1 MGKGEPLFLR
11 ESALL
16 EIQSVWSLP
25 HSESDLGTAA
35 HTAPVVVELAD
46 LQQALQRCEIRLHFQ
61 PIVSLQDGRAAGLEG
76 HLTWQD
82 PVRGIRPASSLVTV
96 ADAHGL
102 APALVRTQ
110 VEQACSLLLALNPDP
125 LVAGPMFVALN
136 VSARHLAD
144 PSMTQDVLAV
154 VRRTGINPALL
165 VLELNELAGLAGRNA
180 TKEALRSLRAA
191 GVRVALDHFGGDD
204 SSVLDLRELPVTEV
218 KIDEDLVPSVDST
231 NGGLPIVAG
240 LVQLVHGLGLLCA
253 ADGVEAAAQA
263 NALRGVGCDLAQGPY
278 WGPALPEAEA
288 VARLLGR

>member
-1 MGKGEPLFLR
+1 MPWAR
-11 ESALL
+11 ESRC
-16 EIQSVWSLP
+16 SCGSLP
-25 HSESDLGTAA
+25 HSESDLGTAPR
-35 HTAPVVVELAD
+35 TAPAAAELVD

-61 PIVSLQDGRAAGLEG
+61 PVVSLQDGRAAGLEG

-82 PVRGIRPASSLVTV
+82 PVRGIRPASGLVTV

-102 APALVRTQ
+102 APALVRAQ
-110 VEQACSLLLALNPDP
+110 VEQACTLVHALNPDP
-125 LVAGPMFVALN
+125 LAAGPMFVALN

-144 PSMTQDVLAV
+144 PSITQDVLAV

-165 VLELNELAGLAGRNA
+165 VLELNELAGPAGRNA

-191 GVRVALDHFGGDD
+191 GVRVSLDHFGGDD

-218 KIDEDLVPSVDST
+218 KIDGDLVPSLEPTDGS
-231 NGGLPIVAG
+231 LALVAG

-253 ADGVEAAAQA
+253 ADGVETAAQA
-263 NALRGVGCDLAQGPY
+263 NALRGVGCDQAQGPY
-278 WGPALPEAEA
+278 WGPAVPEAEA